1 MKRIVNFNSFNVF
14 SIEKESWD
22 IEYHNHNFYELIIIE
37 NGKGTHHL
45 NGITFPYQKGDIFL
59 LRPSD
64 AHEFTIQNK
73 TRFIYIKFTEEYLWE
88 NLLMNKTNELKKII
102 QLLMEDRSFVYESVI
117 KNKSD
122 RAHLLQ
128 LSRILLHEFS
138 HKNLYNKEISID
150 LFSTIFTILTRNTMN
165 TKNHQTWISKN
176 INRIDRILYYINVNF
191 QDAEK
196 MKIENIAK
204 EFLIS
209 PNYISIYVKKETG
222 FSIQQHIIQYKIKAA
237 EKLLL
242 QSNYNISEIADRLGF
257 NDVSHFNKI
266 FKTHRNKS
274 PSVFK
279 KENKTAQRL

>member
-14 SIEKESWD
+14 RIEKEIWD

-37 NGKGTHHL
+37 NGKGSHHL
-45 NGITFPYQKGDIFL
+45 NGITFPYQKGDVFL

-73 TRFIYIKFTEEYLWE
+73 TSFIYIKFTEEYIWE
-88 NLLMNKTNELKKII
+88 NLLMNKNNELQKILR
-102 QLLMEDRSFVYESVI
+102 LLMEDRSFVYESVI
-117 KNKSD
+117 KSKTD

-138 HKNLYNKEISID
+138 HKNLYNKEIAAD
-150 LFSTIFTILTRNTMN
+150 LFSTIFTILTRNTMSN
-165 TKNHQTWISKN
+165 ATNQKWVSKN
-176 INRIDRILYYINVNF
+176 LSRIDRILYYINVNF
-191 QDAEK
+191 LDADK
-196 MKIENIAK
+196 MKIENLAK
-204 EFLIS
+204 EFLLS
-209 PNYISIYVKKETG
+209 PNYISIYIKKETG
-222 FSIQQHIIQYKIKAA
+222 FSIQQHIIQYKVKAA

-266 FKTHRNKS
+266 FKTYRGKS

-279 KENKTAQRL
+279 KENKTT

>member
-1 MKRIVNFNSFNVF
+1 MKRIVNFNSFNIF
-14 SIEKESWD
+14 RIEKEIWD

-37 NGKGTHHL
+37 SGKGTHHL
-45 NGITFPYQKGDIFL
+45 NGVTFPYQKGDVFL

-73 TRFIYIKFTEEYLWE
+73 TRFIYIKFTEEYIWE
-88 NLLMNKTNELKKII
+88 TLLIHKKNELKKII
-102 QLLMEDRSFVYESVI
+102 QLLMEDQTFVYESVI
-117 KNKSD
+117 KNKTD
-122 RAHLLQ
+122 KDHLLQ

-138 HKNLYNKEISID
+138 HISLYNKEVTTD
-150 LFSTIFTILTRNTMN
+150 LFSGIFTILIRNTMK
-165 TKNHQTWISKN
+165 TKNNQTWISKN
-176 INRIDRILYYINVNF
+176 MNRIDRILYYINVNF

-266 FKTHRNKS
+266 FKAYRNQS

-279 KENKTAQRL
+279 KENKTP